1 MAAFDTLRA
10 VDALTRAGLDGKQA
24 RAIVETMT
32 DSMHE
37 NLATK
42 ADLAALELR
51 LTVKLGGVVA
61 AVLAGYKL
69 LESVI

>member
-32 DSMHE
+32 DSMHV